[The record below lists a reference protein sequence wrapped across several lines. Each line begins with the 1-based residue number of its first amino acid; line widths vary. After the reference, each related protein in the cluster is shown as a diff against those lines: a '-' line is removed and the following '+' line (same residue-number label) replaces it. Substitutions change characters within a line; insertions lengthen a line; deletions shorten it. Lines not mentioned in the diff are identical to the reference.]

1 MLDIA
6 YAPNGNSELLTRWAA
21 RYLPDLS
28 ATPFYVRKV
37 VASRLA
43 KAISVE
49 SRQEMAKFIESHLV
63 ADCAFAGIEAQK
75 MCLKS
80 GEGLQLE
87 EARQIGHHIAGLY
100 RQLLDAYVEDFVF
113 SPLLGKLDEIDS
125 DEGRMAAAAEILPK
139 LNKLSVAI
147 EPGLKQLQNIY
158 IASEN
163 HRAIGFL
170 TTQMHLTRQN
180 VLGRLD
186 SYGKMWLSS
195 YFRLV
200 EEQTCMPWRRIC
212 NAAGRTGLNPKA
224 LALVTQMLPHGQTIA
239 DKVYQ
244 RSVLDF
250 PHHISRQGRIQTLG
264 VQTSST
270 RDMNMFQAYLW
281 LCVLEGSMSPV
292 TGELLPLCLLVFP
305 SVDVK
310 WEFVTQGV
318 LWLIQEIQLHLDAEQ
333 NRMLAPFAQR
343 LYQLF
348 LQTNPATNAK
358 AANTEAIGAH
368 LKARAVRQQAV
379 P

>member
-6 YAPNGNSELLTRWAA
+6 QAPNANPELLAKWAA

-43 KAISVE
+43 KAISVD
-49 SRQEMAKFIESHLV
+49 SRKEMAHFIESHLV

-87 EARQIGHHIAGLY
+87 EARTIGTHIAGLY
-100 RQLLDAYVEDFVF
+100 RQLLDLYVEDFIFAPVLDQLYEMD
-113 SPLLGKLDEIDS
+113 SEEGK
-125 DEGRMAAAAEILPK
+125 MVAARQVLPK
-139 LNKLSVAI
+139 FNYLSATI
-147 EPGLKQLQNIY
+147 EPGLKKLQAIY
-158 IASEN
+158 LASEN

-195 YFRLV
+195 YFRLI
-200 EEQTCMPWRRIC
+200 EEQTCMPWRRLC
-212 NAAGRTGLNPKA
+212 TAANKANLNPKI
-224 LALVTQMLPHGQTIA
+224 VEMVSTMLPHSQTIA

-244 RSVLDF
+244 RAVLEF
-250 PHHISRQGRIQTLG
+250 PHHMSRQGRIQTVG
-264 VQTSST
+264 VQVSST
-270 RDMNMFQAYLW
+270 RDMNMFQAYIW
-281 LCVLEGSMSPV
+281 LCVLEGSMSSI

-305 SVDVK
+305 SIDVK
-310 WEFVTQGV
+310 WEFVTQGII
-318 LWLIQEIQLHLDAEQ
+318 WLIQEIQLHLDAEQ
-333 NRMLAPFAQR
+333 NRLLAPYAQR
-343 LYQLF
+343 MYQLF

-358 AANTEAIGAH
+358 AANTKAIGQH
-368 LKARAVRQQAV
+368 IKARALRQAR
-379 P
+379 

>member
-1 MLDIA
+1 MLDLA
-6 YAPNGNSELLTRWAA
+6 FASHGNSELLTQWAA

-37 VASRLA
+37 VVNRLA
-43 KAISVE
+43 KAIARE
-49 SRQEMAKFIESHLV
+49 SRQEMAEFISSHLT

-75 MCLKS
+75 MCLAS
-80 GEGLQLE
+80 EEGLRLE
-87 EARQIGHHIAGLY
+87 EARQIGYQIGRLY
-100 RQLLDAYVEDFVF
+100 QQLLDAYVEDFVF
-113 SPLLGKLDEIDS
+113 SPLLGKLNDMDS
-125 DEGRMAAAAEILPK
+125 EAGRFAAAAEILPR
-139 LNKLSVAI
+139 LNQLSLAI
-147 EPGLKQLQNIY
+147 EPGLQKLQAIY
-158 IASEN
+158 LASDN
-163 HRAIGFL
+163 HRALGFL

-212 NAAGRTGLNPKA
+212 NAASRPGLHPKA
-224 LALVTQMLPHGQTIA
+224 LALVTQMLPNSQTIA
-239 DKVYQ
+239 DKVYH
-244 RSVLDF
+244 RLVLEF
-250 PHHISRQGRIQTLG
+250 PHHISHQGRIQTLG

-270 RDMNMFQAYLW
+270 RDMNLFQAYLW

-318 LWLIQEIQLHLDAEQ
+318 LWLIQEIQLYLDAQQ
-333 NRMLAPFAQR
+333 NQILAPFAQR

-348 LQTNPATNAK
+348 LQTNPAINPK
-358 AANTEAIGAH
+358 AANTQAIGAH
-368 LKARAVRQQAV
+368 LRAKTLQRQAMT
-379 P
+379 